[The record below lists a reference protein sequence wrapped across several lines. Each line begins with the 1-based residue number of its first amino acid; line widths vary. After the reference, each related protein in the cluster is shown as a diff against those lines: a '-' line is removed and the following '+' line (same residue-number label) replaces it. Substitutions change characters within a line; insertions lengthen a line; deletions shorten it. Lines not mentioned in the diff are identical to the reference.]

1 MKKNIG
7 VICSMSHYEMK
18 LMVNV
23 LTDRLEDN
31 EVMGINTR
39 KSITNLI
46 YRLND
51 MLTKQP
57 TKGEIYE

>member
-1 MKKNIG
+1 
-7 VICSMSHYEMK
+7 MSYYEMK

-23 LTDRLEDN
+23 LTDCLEDN
-31 EVMGINTR
+31 EVMGINTK

-51 MLTKQP
+51 MLTKQGYVG
-57 TKGEIYE
+57 TN

>member
-1 MKKNIG
+1 MAKKGIG
-7 VICSMSHYEMK
+7 VICSMSFFEMK

-31 EVMGINTR
+31 ETMGINTK

-51 MLTKQP
+51 MLTKQNYVW
-57 TKGEIYE
+57 TN

>member
-1 MKKNIG
+1 
-7 VICSMSHYEMK
+7 MSYYEMK
-18 LMVNV
+18 LIVNV

-31 EVMGINTR
+31 EVMGINTK

-51 MLTKQP
+51 MLTKQRYVG
-57 TKGEIYE
+57 TN

>member
-7 VICSMSHYEMK
+7 VICSMSYYEMK

-31 EVMGINTR
+31 EVMGINTK

>member
-1 MKKNIG
+1 MKKDSG
-7 VICSMSHYEMK
+7 VICSMSYYEMK

-31 EVMGINTR
+31 EVMGFNTK

-51 MLTKQP
+51 MLTKQGYVG
-57 TKGEIYE
+57 TN

>member
-1 MKKNIG
+1 MAKKDIG
-7 VICSMSHYEMK
+7 VICSMSYYEMK

-23 LTDRLEDN
+23 LTDCLEDN
-31 EVMGINTR
+31 EVMGVNTK

-51 MLTKQP
+51 MLTKQGYVG
-57 TKGEIYE
+57 TN

>member
-1 MKKNIG
+1 MAKKEIG
-7 VICSMSHYEMK
+7 VICSMSYYEMK

-31 EVMGINTR
+31 EVMGVNTK

-51 MLTKQP
+51 MLTKQEHVG
-57 TKGEIYE
+57 TN

>member
-1 MKKNIG
+1 
-7 VICSMSHYEMK
+7 MSYYEMK

-31 EVMGINTR
+31 EVMGVNTK

-51 MLTKQP
+51 MLTKQGHVG
-57 TKGEIYE
+57 TN